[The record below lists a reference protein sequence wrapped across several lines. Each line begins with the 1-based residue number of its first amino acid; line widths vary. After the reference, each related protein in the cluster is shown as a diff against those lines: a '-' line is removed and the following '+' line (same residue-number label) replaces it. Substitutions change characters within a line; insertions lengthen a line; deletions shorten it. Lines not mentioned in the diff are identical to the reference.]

1 MSRTIKT
8 NSGSEFITSINSE
21 SLIGILCKEV
31 GARHGND
38 FVGPTMTYEMTEEEA
53 NDTAYKLM
61 MLLESGRY
69 FRLYE
74 KIKLIY
80 FKEDTSIHLFEDF
93 IEDLI
98 SKLKQSKG
106 YKTI

>member
-8 NSGSEFITSINSE
+8 NSGTQFMTSINSE
-21 SLIGILCKEV
+21 KLIGTLCKEV
-31 GARHGND
+31 GAKHDND
-38 FVGPTMTYEMTEEEA
+38 LVGPSMAYDMTEEEA
-53 NDTAYKLM
+53 DDAAYKLM
-61 MLLESGRY
+61 MLLESGKY

-80 FKEDTSIHLFEDF
+80 FKEDQSIHIFIDF

-98 SKLKQSKG
+98 GKLKQSKG